1 MVALA
6 SNPSTQEAEAGR
18 SLWVWGQP
26 GLQSE
31 FQNSQDIEK
40 FYLKQTSKMLQRC

>member
-1 MVALA
+1 MVVHAIHSSA
-6 SNPSTQEAEAGR
+6 QEAEAGR

-31 FQNSQDIEK
+31 FQGSQVYVERPCLNQNCIVLE
-40 FYLKQTSKMLQRC
+40 